1 MREEKPIAW
10 RIIPDLIAFAVGL
23 TAAYFLN
30 WETAD
35 LVWSLW
41 FCSLMVG
48 YLTILITLGSGI
60 YIGSRMMRHEEFPV
74 QYRGTAIWGGAAMAL
89 FFIGFFSLHF
99 CGFHAGH
106 SAFLGHLFPIPGI
119 ADSGFG
125 DYFTNPFRLLF
136 SAFTTLLPL
145 YGIFLIPAIIA
156 ERNNL
161 LKPVTGARRMADEIQ
176 GSTGNKDFKNDMQLE
191 LKKKLGADLMA
202 GPYKNVIRMHLL
214 IFFFGAAHYL
224 KLDNF
229 AVYAVVYAVYFFPW
243 REFKKRQA

>member
-1 MREEKPIAW
+1 MREEKPIIW
-10 RIIPDLIAFAVGL
+10 RIIPDLLAFAVGL
-23 TAAYFLN
+23 AAAYFLQ
-30 WETAD
+30 WETTD

-48 YLTILITLGSGI
+48 YLTILVTLGSGI
-60 YIGSRMMRHEEFPV
+60 YIGSHVIRHEEFPQ
-74 QYRGTAIWGGAAMAL
+74 QYRGTAIWGGGALAL

-106 SAFLGHLFPIPGI
+106 SAFLGHLFPIPGM

-125 DYFTNPFRLLF
+125 DCFNNPFKLLY
-136 SAFTTLLPL
+136 SAFVTLLPL
-145 YGIFLIPAIIA
+145 YGIFLIPAFIA

-161 LKPVTGARRMADEIQ
+161 LKPVTGAKRIVAEIQ
-176 GSTGNKDFKNDMQLE
+176 GSTGLKELKNDME
-191 LKKKLGADLMA
+191 PESKKKLGADLLI

-214 IFFFGAAHYL
+214 IFFFGAAHFL

-243 REFKKRQA
+243 REFKKEKA